1 MDGVDGASE
10 TKDLSPNDDSND
22 VEAKSDTDVGADE
35 EMVPAAQASVPPPPS
50 PTQNNKESSR
60 V

>member
-35 EMVPAAQASVPPPPS
+35 EMVPAAQASVPQQGS
-50 PTQNNKESSR
+50 ESTSTDQ
-60 V
+60 